1 MSAQTVWIFR
11 LYDLGCFAKKGEA
24 MRKVLLEIVHDPKTV
39 VAVASM
45 ILAFIGVLLGPL
57 VQLRIGSKQAAAAQ
71 RAVDLTGSTAIATMR
86 LEWMDKLRDTLSEF
100 HSILMIKENV
110 DKEKD
115 AVKLS
120 HLGTEIDL
128 LLNRDDK
135 IQRELWDITDKIYK
149 CEAIEERQEMDEEL
163 VSAGRAAL
171 KSEWE
176 KVKAEMRGEAFNGRA
191 HSKINVAQSVVMEG
205 MECWIAQFTSLKR
218 SSTVIR

>member
-1 MSAQTVWIFR
+1 
-11 LYDLGCFAKKGEA
+11 

-45 ILAFIGVLLGPL
+45 ILAFIGVVLGPL

-71 RAVDLTGSTAIATMR
+71 RAVDLTGSGAIATMR

-120 HLGTEIDL
+120 HLGRRLIFYL
-128 LLNRDDK
+128 
-135 IQRELWDITDKIYK
+135 I
-149 CEAIEERQEMDEEL
+149 
-163 VSAGRAAL
+163 
-171 KSEWE
+171 
-176 KVKAEMRGEAFNGRA
+176 
-191 HSKINVAQSVVMEG
+191 G
-205 MECWIAQFTSLKR
+205 MTKFKGSFGT
-218 SSTVIR
+218 

>member
-1 MSAQTVWIFR
+1 M
-11 LYDLGCFAKKGEA
+11 
-24 MRKVLLEIVHDPKTV
+24 
-39 VAVASM
+39 
-45 ILAFIGVLLGPL
+45 GPL

-71 RAVDLTGSTAIATMR
+71 RAVDLTGSGAIATMR

-163 VSAGRAAL
+163 VSA
-171 KSEWE
+171 
-176 KVKAEMRGEAFNGRA
+176 
-191 HSKINVAQSVVMEG
+191 
-205 MECWIAQFTSLKR
+205 
-218 SSTVIR
+218 

>member
-1 MSAQTVWIFR
+1 
-11 LYDLGCFAKKGEA
+11 
-24 MRKVLLEIVHDPKTV
+24 
-39 VAVASM
+39 
-45 ILAFIGVLLGPL
+45 
-57 VQLRIGSKQAAAAQ
+57 
-71 RAVDLTGSTAIATMR
+71 MR

-163 VSAGRAAL
+163 VSAGRAVL

-176 KVKAEMRGEAFNGRA
+176 KVKAEMRGEAFKTGEHTA
-191 HSKINVAQSVVMEG
+191 
-205 MECWIAQFTSLKR
+205 R
-218 SSTVIR
+218 ST

>member
-1 MSAQTVWIFR
+1 
-11 LYDLGCFAKKGEA
+11 

-45 ILAFIGVLLGPL
+45 ILAFIGVVLGPL

-71 RAVDLTGSTAIATMR
+71 RAVDLTGSGAIATMR

-163 VSAGRAAL
+163 VSAGRAVL
-171 KSEWE
+171 KCVGRRSKRESTQQDQRSAIGCDGRDG
-176 KVKAEMRGEAFNGRA
+176 VLDSAIHIAEA
-191 HSKINVAQSVVMEG
+191 K
-205 MECWIAQFTSLKR
+205 
-218 SSTVIR
+218 